1 MGADPDN
8 LTTDDGGPYYPAMP
22 RARIRPRTAAL
33 LVAALLLLTAGVGTG
48 LGLAF
53 AGTHN
58 IRGLHIY
65 GAGRPAL
72 PTRILDREGRLITQ
86 FFSVE
91 KREIIRF
98 EELPSHLIDALLTR
112 EDRHFYRHPGFR
124 VPDMLRA
131 TWTTLRGRFGGG
143 ASTITQQ
150 LAGTLFA
157 DRSEITLRRKL
168 VELWHAIQ
176 LERWLTKDEILER
189 YLNLVY
195 FGEGTYGIEA
205 AAQFYTGHSAR
216 YITVAEAAMLVVQ
229 LNRPGGN
236 SPFTYPNRARELQ
249 TVILSQMVELGHVTA
264 EEASRSLDRYWE
276 NFDFTRSNVS
286 SAFYDRR
293 DEAPHFSEYVR
304 LRLEDLLL
312 GSRDVYR
319 DGLTVHTTLDLDHQ
333 SVAHTVMEQHL
344 NRVNDLRNAQRAA
357 RVAVSEDDYLP
368 LVDLLSLAFDI
379 DRLRVGNHADRVAG
393 RKRFQDELSPTLDL
407 LSMIWDTR
415 ELKALARSAREAQ
428 TLRQRRVEV
437 QGALVS
443 IAPSSGHILSMVG
456 GRDLGRGNQFNRA
469 VQSTVQPGSAFK
481 PLYYSAAISSGAIT
495 PATML
500 MDAPVVFRNDDGT
513 PYIPLNYLGEWQG
526 RVLARSALKHS
537 MNVPS
542 LRVLDLIGFD
552 AAIDRASRLLGI
564 ADPAEIEEIF
574 PRRYPLGL
582 GVTTVTPLQMARAY
596 ATFANQGREVEPVA
610 IRYVEDRD
618 GRVVLEVEKD
628 LRDRQRAAGERM
640 KIMDPAAAYLMVDL
654 LRSTVTEGTLRAA
667 AGRVGGLDFPIA
679 GKTGTTQNWSD
690 AWTVGFTPQVV
701 TAVWMGFDEP
711 GESLGR
717 SLSGGRAAGTTW
729 ADYMKRIHAGSPV
742 QDFERPTSGLIQVA
756 VNARSGLLPSGDEPI
771 IHEWFLSGTEPKT
784 RDTLTS
790 ARAAIREATAIHL
803 RKALATIYVDPP
815 LFQAPLDEP
824 SVGAGQSAPADGNPL
839 LD

>member
-1 MGADPDN
+1 
-8 LTTDDGGPYYPAMP
+8 MP

-33 LVAALLLLTAGVGTG
+33 LVAALLSLTAAVGTG

-53 AGTHN
+53 AGTRN
-58 IRGLHIY
+58 IRGLDIY
-65 GAGRPAL
+65 GSDRPAL
-72 PTRILDREGRLITQ
+72 PTQILDRKGRLITQ

-98 EELPSHLIDALLTR
+98 EELPRHLIDALLTR
-112 EDRHFYRHPGFR
+112 EDKHFYGHRGFR
-124 VPDMLRA
+124 VPDILRA
-131 TWTTLRGRFGGG
+131 TWTTLRGGFGGG

-150 LAGTLFA
+150 LAGSLFA

-168 VELWHAIQ
+168 VELWYAIQ

-216 YITVAEAAMLVVQ
+216 DITVAEASMLVVQ

-249 TVILSQMVELGHVTA
+249 MNNLQQMVELGHITQ
-264 EEASRSLDRYWE
+264 EEADRSLVRYWDD
-276 NFDFTRSNVS
+276 FDFTRSNVS
-286 SAFYDRR
+286 SAFYERVDRAR
-293 DEAPHFSEYVR
+293 HFSEYVR
-304 LRLEDLLL
+304 LRLEELLL
-312 GSRDVYR
+312 GKLDLYR
-319 DGLTVHTTLDLDHQ
+319 DGLIVHTTLDLDQ
-333 SVAHTVMEQHL
+333 QAIANAVMEQHL
-344 NRVNDLRNAQRAA
+344 NRVNDLRNAQRGTRIA
-357 RVAVSEDDYLP
+357 VAEDEYLP
-368 LVDLLSLAFDI
+368 LVDMLSLAFDI
-379 DRLRVGNHADRVAG
+379 DRMRAGNHADRVAG
-393 RKRFQDELSPTLDL
+393 RQRFDDELSPALDL
-407 LSMIWDTR
+407 LSLIWDTGEIKTLTR
-415 ELKALARSAREAQ
+415 RARAEQ

-443 IAPSSGHILSMVG
+443 IEPSSGHILSMVG
-456 GRDLGRGNQFNRA
+456 GRDLARGNQFNRA
-469 VQSTVQPGSAFK
+469 VQSKVQPGSAFK

-500 MDAPVVFRNDDGT
+500 KDAPVVFRNPDGT
-513 PYIPLNYLGEWQG
+513 PYIPQNYLGEWQG
-526 RVLARSALKHS
+526 PVLARSALTHS

-542 LRVLDLIGFD
+542 LHVLDLVGFD
-552 AAIDRASRLLGI
+552 AAIDRASRLLGVT
-564 ADPAEIEEIF
+564 DPVEIEHTF
-574 PRRYPLGL
+574 PRKYPLGL
-582 GVTTVTPLQMARAY
+582 GVITVTPLQMARAY
-596 ATFANQGREVEPVA
+596 ATFANQGREVEPIA
-610 IRYVEDRD
+610 IRYVRDRD
-618 GRVVLEVEKD
+618 GSDVLEVEKD
-628 LRDRQRAAGERM
+628 LRDRQRAAGDRLR
-640 KIMDPAAAYLMVDL
+640 IMDPAAAYLMIDL
-654 LRSTVTEGTLRAA
+654 LTSTVRRGTLTGA

-679 GKTGTTQNWSD
+679 GKTGTTQNWAD
-690 AWTVGFTPQVV
+690 AWTVGFTPDVV

-742 QDFERPTSGLIQVA
+742 RDFEQPASGLIRVA
-756 VNARSGLLPSGDEPI
+756 VNARSGMLPSGDEPI
-771 IHEWFLSGTEPKT
+771 IHELFLTGTEPKT
-784 RDTLTS
+784 RDTLAS
-790 ARAAIREATAIHL
+790 AEADRREVVANNL
-803 RKALATIYVDPP
+803 RKAVATINVDPP

-824 SVGAGQSAPADGNPL
+824 AVGAGESNQPEGNPL

>member
-1 MGADPDN
+1 MRG
-8 LTTDDGGPYYPAMP
+8 
-22 RARIRPRTAAL
+22 RPFF
-33 LVAALLLLTAGVGTG
+33 VSAALLLLTAGLGAG

-53 AGTHN
+53 AGTRN
-58 IRGLHIY
+58 IRGLDIY
-65 GAGRPAL
+65 ETGRPAL
-72 PTRILDREGRLITQ
+72 PTQLLDREGRLITE

-98 EELPSHLIDALLTR
+98 EELPPHLIDALLTR

-124 VPDMLRA
+124 VPDIVRA
-131 TWTTLRGRFGGG
+131 AWTTLRGRFGGG

-168 VELWHAIQ
+168 RELWYAIQ

-205 AAQFYTGHSAR
+205 AAQFYTGRSAR
-216 YITVAEAAMLVVQ
+216 DITVAEAAMLVVQ

-236 SPFTYPNRARELQ
+236 SPFTDPNRARDLQ
-249 TVILSQMVELGHVTA
+249 TRILGQMVELGHVGEA
-264 EEASRSLDRYWE
+264 EAERSLAEYWDG
-276 NFDFTRSNVS
+276 FDFTRSNAS
-286 SAFYDRR
+286 SAFYERVDL
-293 DEAPHFSEYVR
+293 APHFSEYVR
-304 LRLEDLLL
+304 LQLEELLL
-312 GSRDVYR
+312 GSLDVYR
-319 DGLTVHTTLDLDHQ
+319 AGLTVHTTLDLDQ
-333 SVAHTVMEQHL
+333 QAIADAVMEEHL
-344 NRVNDLRNAQRAA
+344 QRVNDLRNAQR
-357 RVAVSEDDYLP
+357 RTRIAVSEDDYLP
-368 LVDLLSLAFDI
+368 LVDLLSLAFDV
-379 DRLRVGNHADRVAG
+379 DRLRVGNHANRMAG
-393 RKRFQDELSPTLDL
+393 RALFDAEIGPALDL
-407 LSMIWDTR
+407 LSLVWDMDDV
-415 ELKALARSAREAQ
+415 KALARRARDAW
-428 TLRQRRVEV
+428 TLRQRRVDV

-456 GRDLGRGNQFNRA
+456 GRDLERGNQFNRA
-469 VQSTVQPGSAFK
+469 VQSKVQPGSAFK

-500 MDAPVVFRNDDGT
+500 LDAPVVFRNDDGT
-513 PYIPLNYLGEWQG
+513 PYAPLNYLGEWQG

-542 LRVLDLIGFD
+542 LHVLDAIGFD
-552 AAIDRASRLLGI
+552 AAIERSARLLGI
-564 ADPAEIEEIF
+564 TDPIEVEATF
-574 PRRYPLGL
+574 PRKYPLGL
-582 GVTTVTPLQMARAY
+582 GVITVTPLQMARAF
-596 ATFANQGREVEPVA
+596 ATFPNQGRAVEPVA

-628 LRDRQRAAGERM
+628 LRDRQRAAGDRLR
-640 KIMDPAAAYLMVDL
+640 IMDPAAAYLMVDL
-654 LRSTVTEGTLRAA
+654 LRSTVTAGTLTAS

-690 AWTVGFTPQVV
+690 AWTVGFTPRAV
-701 TAVWMGFDEP
+701 TAVWIGFDEP

-729 ADYMKRIHAGSPV
+729 ADYMKRVHADLPAEA
-742 QDFERPTSGLIQVA
+742 FERPASGLIEVA
-756 VNARSGLLPSGDEPI
+756 VNARSGLLPAGVPGEPI
-771 IHEWFLSGTEPKT
+771 VRELFLIGTEPRV
-784 RDTLTS
+784 RDTL
-790 ARAAIREATAIHL
+790 AGAEAAGRAAAANHL
-803 RKALATIYVDPP
+803 RRALATINVDPP
-815 LFQAPLDEP
+815 PFEPLDAP
-824 SVGAGQSAPADGNPL
+824 AAGTGQSEQAAGNPL